1 MKKIIIL
8 TALILIS
15 IANLVAQNK
24 NDQARA
30 YYIEAEKN
38 YGLENYQ
45 SAIKNLNK
53 VEEILGDTNARVL
66 ALKVKSYF
74 EIGDYSNAKNSLN
87 QFTNYNSSEA
97 LKNEVLSYIVKIDTK
112 LEQTKIEAERKRV
125 EDEKNWLKAKAAHS
139 IESYNVYLNNSKNYL
154 YRSEANRILA
164 EDEGFK
170 QIRLAK
176 KQLATPKGLTDFY
189 FKNKSYSSPKD
200 FEILK
205 SVNILK
211 LGDNETFREGPAY
224 EVHEIFLAQLNE
236 VKISIKKG
244 SYYDITFYGVIDR
257 TIYKRKKRG
266 LVFDFKSRLNHQTA
280 KYYSPS
286 IDFKNEQSLEQF
298 IESFKEYLNNLGYNP
313 SFTKRIL

>member
-1 MKKIIIL
+1 
-8 TALILIS
+8 
-15 IANLVAQNK
+15 
-24 NDQARA
+24 
-30 YYIEAEKN
+30 
-38 YGLENYQ
+38 
-45 SAIKNLNK
+45 
-53 VEEILGDTNARVL
+53 
-66 ALKVKSYF
+66 
-74 EIGDYSNAKNSLN
+74 
-87 QFTNYNSSEA
+87 
-97 LKNEVLSYIVKIDTK
+97 LSYIVKIDTK
-112 LEQTKIEAERKRV
+112 IEKAKIDSERKRE
-125 EDEKNWLKAKAAHS
+125 EDEKNWLKAKTAHS

-154 YRSEANRILA
+154 YRSEANRVLA

-176 KQLATPKGLTDFY
+176 KYLATPEGLTVFY

-205 SVNILK
+205 SAKILK

-224 EVHEIFLAQLNE
+224 EVHEIYLAQLNE
-236 VKISIKKG
+236 IKISIKKG
-244 SYYDITFYGVIDR
+244 SYYDITFYGGIDR

-266 LVFDFKSRLNHQTA
+266 LVFDFKSRLNHHTE